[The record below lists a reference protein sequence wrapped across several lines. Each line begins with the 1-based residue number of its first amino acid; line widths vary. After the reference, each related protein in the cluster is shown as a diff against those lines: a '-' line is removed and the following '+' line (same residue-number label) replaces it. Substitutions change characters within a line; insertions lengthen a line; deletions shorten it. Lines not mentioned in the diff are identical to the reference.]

1 VQQGFEHVK
10 FDFTYQAPRSIVDV
24 QISKNNK
31 FLITISY
38 NESVS
43 IIELIPES
51 NNATNSSAKNEAS
64 NKPGFQIKN
73 FTLETIRLA
82 DLISNQ
88 NYLNDIVA
96 IKSALTQKNGDF

>member
-51 NNATNSSAKNEAS
+51 NATNSSAKNEAS

-73 FTLETIRLA
+73 FTLETIKLA

-96 IKSALTQKNGDF
+96 IKSALTQKNGNF